1 MKRILG
7 FFTLVTALV
16 WPGLVMGQDYS
27 FGGSG
32 GSGYSGASSGGS
44 AGKTG
49 FYLAPRLL
57 DSLTNTGDISG
68 GDRSSKT
75 RNTFGGALAAGYYL
89 NRLDPRLPFRAEL
102 EYAARGDVRASWDRG
117 SVANS
122 GLKALFNVQTIQAN
136 LYWDIDTG
144 TAFTPFLGGG
154 MCMSFIYAD
163 YTHDTPAG
171 RRSISD
177 YNTSFAWNVGG
188 GVAYDINEML
198 TVDLAYR
205 FAGFGYAEATS
216 GDGAH
221 PRNYMTANEFL
232 LGLRLKF

>member
-16 WPGLVMGQDYS
+16 WPGLVMGQDYT
-27 FGGSG
+27 FGGSS
-32 GSGYSGASSGGS
+32 GSGYSGGYSGS
-44 AGKTG
+44 APGKTG
-49 FYLAPRLL
+49 FYIAPRFM
-57 DSLTNTGDISG
+57 DSLANTGDISG

-89 NRLDPRLPFRAEL
+89 NRLDSRIPLRVEL
-102 EYAARGDVRASWDRG
+102 EYAARGDVRASWDKG
-117 SVANS
+117 SVAGT
-122 GLKALFNVQTIQAN
+122 GLKALFNVQTVQAN

-154 MCMSFIYAD
+154 MGMSFIYAD
-163 YTHDTPAG
+163 YTPEG
-171 RRSISD
+171 RSSISD
-177 YNTSFAWNVGG
+177 YNTGFAWNLGG

-205 FAGFGYAEATS
+205 FAGFGYAEASS
-216 GDGAH
+216 GNGGH